1 MDLST
6 SGIVY
11 FSFESSFKIV
21 KATLCFREVIITTS
35 VIQL

>member
-6 SGIVY
+6 SRIIY

-21 KATLCFREVIITTS
+21 KATLCFRKMIITIS
-35 VIQL
+35 DIHL